1 MLWTDFKTIDKFYNI
16 EPLNTHFHEVLK
28 TIQISP
34 FEEKKDDTKIFNE
47 VYYQMTRMAYERA
60 MPADLKNYVVDIRGN
75 IGLSYGVELV
85 MSMLYFMMSLVD
97 KNSRLFNSF
106 LLITIK
112 EWYRKSSYW
121 KPFNTL
127 YKKLNKEKKIIK
139 YDFAPHP
146 ISSKELAKDYV
157 SWQEL
162 TNNYNGGTVLEIIN
176 LWENQDDKEALANMI
191 LASVNFK
198 TPKQQN
204 LYLDQVNSFLKEHVF
219 DRGNQ
224 SNEGSELEIR
234 LKELDSKVFLLESEK
249 TALQNKVN
257 EQDAENKRIKT
268 LLDKKK
274 QDGAARKF
282 TLVEMVDY
290 CKKSLTSEEAK
301 EILIML
307 NKLLR
312 NVGTNE
318 DYDLLDKT
326 ENELKN
332 KKYGDTVSG
341 NKTSVGDYSSMVNFV
356 LPPNVDYDKLF
367 KAIPPEVKDIW
378 RKQLIQKE
386 NG

>member
-1 MLWTDFKTIDKFYNI
+1 MLWSDFKTIDKFYKI

-60 MPADLKNYVVDIRGN
+60 MPVDLKKYVEEIRGN

-97 KNSRLFNSF
+97 KNSRTFNSF

-112 EWYRKSSYW
+112 EWYKKSSYW
-121 KPFNTL
+121 KPFNSL

-146 ISSKELAKDYV
+146 VSSKELARDYV

-176 LWENQDDKEALANMI
+176 LWESQDDKETLANMI

-198 TPKQQN
+198 TPKQQK
-204 LYLDQVNSFLKEHVF
+204 LYLDQVNTFLKEHVF

-234 LKELDSKVFLLESEK
+234 IKELDSKVFILEREN
-249 TALQNKVN
+249 TALHNKVN
-257 EQDAENKRIKT
+257 EQAAENKRMKA

-290 CKKSLTSEEAK
+290 CKNSLTSEEAK

-312 NVGTNE
+312 TVGTSE
-318 DYDLLDKT
+318 DYNLLDKA
-326 ENELKN
+326 EAELKK
-332 KKYGDTVSG
+332 KKYGDTYVKNQTVIPQVG
-341 NKTSVGDYSSMVNFV
+341 NYYDKVGTVENRFPS
-356 LPPNVDYDKLF
+356 LPPMEDTTK
-367 KAIPPEVKDIW
+367 KIE
-378 RKQLIQKE
+378 
-386 NG
+386 